1 MRLKRFFIEFAY
13 NGEAY
18 HGWQRQ
24 TNALTVQAVMED
36 CFGKLLKTKICLTG
50 AGRTDTGVHAKQMFA
65 HFDTNKIF
73 KINDLTHLANNF
85 LPIDIRIKSIN
96 QVKNEAHARFS
107 ALERSYEYHVSNL
120 KDPFNFSFHYYLKIL
135 PNLDIMNKAAKILVD
150 YKNFI
155 LKSSM
160 STSSI
165 IISRNSL
172 GNVRFKKVDQE
183 DYLFKCDLL
192 KKGETAFN
200 TKTTFV
206 YYRINKN
213 NRSANKLKNF
223 VSLWQINKTHNKL
236 DFFTNLKSLFFISI
250 NSLIKYGW
258 K

>member
-1 MRLKRFFIEFAY
+1 MVKQPDIDIIIPNY
-13 NGEAY
+13 NKAKY
-18 HGWQRQ
+18 LNQCLDSILSQ
-24 TNALTVQAVMED
+24 TYKNW
-36 CFGKLLKTKICLTG
+36 KIYLVDDNSHDDST
-50 AGRTDTGVHAKQMFA
+50 
-65 HFDTNKIF
+65 KIF
-73 KINDLTHLANNF
+73 KKYENIDNINFFLLRENKGPAFCRNYAIDKSSSEFIAFMDSDDFWPKDKLKKQINEMLKNDYNF
-85 LPIDIRIKSIN
+85 TFTDYIFFLNDNEEKIKT
-96 QVKNEAHARFS
+96 VKMPLF
-107 ALERSYEYHVSNL
+107 L
-120 KDPFNFSFHYYLKIL
+120 
-135 PNLDIMNKAAKILVD
+135 D

-172 GNVRFKKVDQE
+172 GNVRFKNVDQE

-200 TKTTFV
+200 SKDTFV

-223 VSLWQINKTHNKL
+223 VSLWQINKIHNHL
-236 DFFTNLKSLFFISI
+236 NFFTNLKSLFFISI
-250 NSLIKYGW
+250 NSLKKYGW

>member
-1 MRLKRFFIEFAY
+1 MVKQPNIDIIIPNY
-13 NGEAY
+13 NKAKY
-18 HGWQRQ
+18 LNQCLDSILSQ
-24 TNALTVQAVMED
+24 TYKNW
-36 CFGKLLKTKICLTG
+36 KIYLVDDNSHDDS
-50 AGRTDTGVHAKQMFA
+50 A
-65 HFDTNKIF
+65 KIF
-73 KINDLTHLANNF
+73 KKYENIDNINFFLLKENKGPAFCRNYAIEKSSSEFLAFMDSDDFWPKDKLKKQINDMLKNDYNF
-85 LPIDIRIKSIN
+85 TYTDYNFFFNDNEENIRT
-96 QVKNEAHARFS
+96 V
-107 ALERSYEYHVSNL
+107 
-120 KDPFNFSFHYYLKIL
+120 IL
-135 PNLDIMNKAAKILVD
+135 PFFLD

-200 TKTTFV
+200 VKDTFV

-213 NRSANKLKNF
+213 NRSANKLKNL
-223 VSLWQINKTHNKL
+223 VSLWQINKTQNKL
-236 DFFTNLKSLFFISI
+236 NFFTNLKSLFFVSV
-250 NSLIKYGW
+250 NSLKNYGW

>member
-1 MRLKRFFIEFAY
+1 M
-13 NGEAY
+13 
-18 HGWQRQ
+18 
-24 TNALTVQAVMED
+24 V
-36 CFGKLLKTKICLTG
+36 
-50 AGRTDTGVHAKQMFA
+50 KQP
-65 HFDTNKIF
+65 D
-73 KINDLTHLANNF
+73 
-85 LPIDIRIKSIN
+85 IDIIIPNYNKAKYLNQCLDSILSQTYKNWKIYLVDDNSNDHSTEILKKYENIDNINFFFLKENKGPAFCRNYAIDKSSSEFIAFMDSDDFWPKDKLKKQIN
-96 QVKNEAHARFS
+96 EMLKN
-107 ALERSYEYHVSNL
+107 
-120 KDPFNFSFHYYLKIL
+120 DFNFTYTDYNFFFNDSEEK
-135 PNLDIMNKAAKILVD
+135 NKTVTMPLFLD